1 MTDFRL
7 TEAELKQEPDDVFNL
22 LDKLGEG
29 SYGSVY
35 KAIHKKSGTVVA
47 LKIVPIEN
55 DLEDIIKEINVMNG
69 CDSPY
74 IVRYYGSYFKNDNL
88 WMFIEFCG
96 AGSVADIMKVCKTVM
111 SEQEVAVIVRSAL
124 EGLKYMHE
132 RLKIHR
138 DIKAGNILLNSK
150 GECKLADFGVA
161 GQLSDTVAKRN
172 TVIGT
177 PFWMAPEII
186 QEVGYGVSA
195 DIWSLGITAIEMS
208 EGRPPY
214 YNVHPMRALFIIPSR
229 PPPTLENAKNFSE
242 AFNKFIARCLV
253 KNPEQRASAAQLLS
267 VNWFKLIDQINCVG
281 SIYCFSWT
289 EL

>member
-1 MTDFRL
+1 M
-7 TEAELKQEPDDVFNL
+7 
-22 LDKLGEG
+22 
-29 SYGSVY
+29 Y

-281 SIYCFSWT
+281 SIYCISWT
-289 EL
+289 ELPSTREDSKGR